1 MMERALWQSMSLIM
15 EIFHL
20 KQICLSQMADL
31 FHLLLH
37 LILQNKN
44 SIT

>member
-1 MMERALWQSMSLIM
+1 MMGRALWQSMRLTM

-20 KQICLSQMADL
+20 KQICVSQLADLIHLL
-31 FHLLLH
+31 FHL
-37 LILQNKN
+37 ILWNKN